1 MITVSKQENGV
12 LFTFTNSDKYLYG
25 SGTIEVPF
33 NSLSIIQDESD
44 NITLRKSASND
55 IFLSARYD
63 TDFGYASK
71 EEAVNA
77 LKEIL
82 YDEAGISEE
91 EVQEMIDAATSGIP
105 SSEVVE
111 QLRTDVNTL
120 SGTVSSHTADTTVHF
135 TGTQKSNYDGL
146 EVLYHAEGNWDIM
159 PQSAFNDFTNDYST
173 AMGQFDQR
181 ITANETAIATK
192 ADTSALTAVQDSL
205 SDYVTTTTYESG
217 QYATAQAL
225 NALQEN
231 KLDASAYTPTD
242 LSQYWTSGQTQ
253 EAINA
258 ATSGIPSSQVI
269 EALRNDIN
277 TVSGDVENKQD
288 ALSAGTGIE
297 ISGNVI
303 SATGGALLV
312 NFDDLMENMNDEKWD
327 ELVDALQ
334 NKKPIFDGYNNSEGD
349 ITDAGQNI
357 VDGYVYQDENCDE
370 FGTTV
375 FVEVMSL
382 KIDFSGGYRELIIT
396 KKGSEDYEV
405 SEFSDNYQPM
415 GDYQPAMTA
424 GSGISIDENY
434 VISVTGA
441 PITVDSELDETSN
454 NPVANSA
461 ITNAII
467 DNEYTVSQAI
477 NSLNN
482 RVAAVESGGTGGGI
496 SSGEVQ
502 TMIDDSLDIYWTS
515 AQTQTAI
522 DGVKAYYVNGNVWLT
537 QGITDADW
545 DGLIAAMNAHRPI
558 NATIGQ
564 TLYTCES
571 IYLESAT
578 ILWFTASDGAKLYS
592 YRIEKNGSIDYA
604 LTYDTK
610 TVATVQNVQAVQ
622 SNLSGNIDSVNNAL
636 TAHTADTTVHVTQ
649 AEKETWNGKQN
660 GLTAG
665 RGLFINADNTISAST
680 AVLGQG
686 GTVGV
691 MQIIKLTQAR
701 YDALSTKDAQ
711 TLYIVVD

>member
-91 EVQEMIDAATSGIP
+91 EVQEMIDAATSG
-105 SSEVVE
+105 
-111 QLRTDVNTL
+111 
-120 SGTVSSHTADTTVHF
+120 
-135 TGTQKSNYDGL
+135 
-146 EVLYHAEGNWDIM
+146 M
-159 PQSAFNDFTNDYST
+159 
-173 AMGQFDQR
+173 
-181 ITANETAIATK
+181 
-192 ADTSALTAVQDSL
+192 
-205 SDYVTTTTYESG
+205 
-217 QYATAQAL
+217 
-225 NALQEN
+225 
-231 KLDASAYTPTD
+231 
-242 LSQYWTSGQTQ
+242 
-253 EAINA
+253 
-258 ATSGIPSSQVI
+258 PSSQVI

-334 NKKPIFDGYNNSEGD
+334 NNKPIFEGYNNSEGD

-357 VDGYVYQDENCDE
+357 VDGYVYPDEYSDPDDE
-370 FGTTV
+370 FGTITSI
-375 FVEVMSL
+375 EVMSL
-382 KIDFSGGYRELIIT
+382 TAYYAGGYRQLIIT

-405 SEFSDNYQPM
+405 SNYNDDYQPM

-482 RVAAVESGGTGGGI
+482 RVTAVESGGTGGGI

-522 DGVKAYYVNGNVWLT
+522 DGAKAYYIDFATIMT
-537 QGITDADW
+537 QGIHDADW
-545 DGLIAAMNAHRPI
+545 DGIVNAINAHRPI
-558 NATIGQ
+558 YAG
-564 TLYTCES
+564 LGGRYYTAECLTQDGGNK
-571 IYLESAT
+571 I
-578 ILWFTASDGAKLYS
+578 IMTASDELNHYF
-592 YRIEKNGSIDYA
+592 YTFTKNGSENYSFSYETRPYVTDA
-604 LTYDTK
+604 EKNTWNTK
-610 TVATVQNVQAVQ
+610 QDGLVSGTNIKTINNE
-622 SNLSGNIDSVNNAL
+622 SILGSGNISLQEKLVSGTNIKTVNNQSILGTGNIDIQTGSSVTVDSAL
-636 TAHTADTTVHVTQ
+636 NSGSTNPVQNKAIAANIIDHYESANDIMGKPRYLKAVTKSGGISIPLSLYFSTINNKDIFANNGNNIIPTVNTFSLVETSAITTSMTSSSTDAQVPSAKAVYDQ
-649 AEKETWNGKQN
+649 FG
-660 GLTAG
+660 GLK
-665 RGLFINADNTISAST
+665 L
-680 AVLGQG
+680 V
-686 GTVGV
+686 
-691 MQIIKLTQAR
+691 KLTQAA
-701 YDALSTKDAQ
+701 YDALATKDAQ